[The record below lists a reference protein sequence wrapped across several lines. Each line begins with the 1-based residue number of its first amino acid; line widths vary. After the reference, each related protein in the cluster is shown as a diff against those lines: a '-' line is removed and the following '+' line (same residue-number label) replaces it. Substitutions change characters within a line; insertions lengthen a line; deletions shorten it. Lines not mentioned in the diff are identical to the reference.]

1 MSKGICICTIR
12 ALFESSLA
20 ISEENGFSAKI
31 LCEHAEDLLSRFSNR
46 GLADTV
52 VRVGRDPARKLSKND
67 SLVGAW
73 LLFQKHGIK
82 PVFISVGIAAGLLF
96 AQATDELAFTV
107 QEKISNDGIAGAIRE
122 FCGID
127 DSNDMFGMIAQF
139 YEMLRP
145 GASLEGIMAKAERI
159 NIKIK

>member
-1 MSKGICICTIR
+1 
-12 ALFESSLA
+12 
-20 ISEENGFSAKI
+20 
-31 LCEHAEDLLSRFSNR
+31 
-46 GLADTV
+46 
-52 VRVGRDPARKLSKND
+52 
-67 SLVGAW
+67 
-73 LLFQKHGIK
+73 
-82 PVFISVGIAAGLLF
+82 LLF
-96 AQATDELAFTV
+96 AQATDELAFIV

-122 FCGID
+122 FCWID